1 MVIII
6 MIKYQI
12 LPINSGKKINIQ
24 KTMKLK
30 IKYKVN
36 DEGQYIHNC
45 LKGDWVDLIAA
56 QSYELHPSQ
65 ADTLK
70 SKTVDGVSSK
80 YRNVTSEVTYIKLGI
95 AMELPKGF
103 EAIVAPRS
111 STPKNFGIVC
121 ANSIGIIDNSYCG
134 NNDIWRMP
142 VLAMEDTFIP
152 FNDRIAQFRFMPRMQ
167 YCDKKFKFGIN
178 FVQTDDLGTEDRG
191 GFGSSGKNN
200 FFG

>member
-1 MVIII
+1 
-6 MIKYQI
+6 
-12 LPINSGKKINIQ
+12 
-24 KTMKLK
+24 MKLK

-36 DEGQYIHNC
+36 EEGQYIHNC

-134 NNDIWRMP
+134 DNDEWKFPAIAIR
-142 VLAMEDTFIP
+142 ETFIP
-152 FNDRIAQFRFMPRMQ
+152 EGTRICQFRIQLSQKATFWQ
-167 YCDKKFKFGIN
+167 KLKWLFSSGVKFVKVDKLNNKN
-178 FVQTDDLGTEDRG
+178 RG
-191 GFGSSGKNN
+191 GFGSTGVR
-200 FFG
+200 